1 MLTFRLAL
9 DEQTSRSEANAHG
22 RHDVTRCDHKA
33 VSTRQAGCEKPIVE
47 QIGGVERKAPTVPV
61 NLGKRIYGRARRRD
75 DRIERAGGNGRI
87 DPIRIKGAGRF
98 ALAAINNAGSQA
110 QLRLV
115 RQAEG
120 LGRPYRRN
128 VAWHIVE
135 AAVHLRAELII
146 TVVGQQLEITRH
158 SVPRLALDP
167 FGCKLSSE
175 GGRGRKE
182 WV

>member
-1 MLTFRLAL
+1 MKLYMFCFVLTRRRHPIA
-9 DEQTSRSEANAHG
+9 SRPDTLVPYTTICLSE
-22 RHDVTRCDHKA
+22 VTRCDLKA
-33 VSTRQAGCEKPIVE
+33 VSTLQAGCEKPIVE

-120 LGRPYRRN
+120 LGRPYRRH

-135 AAVHLRAELII
+135 AAVHLRGELII
-146 TVVGQQLEITRH
+146 TVRTEEHTYELQSLLRT
-158 SVPRLALDP
+158 SY
-167 FGCKLSSE
+167 
-175 GGRGRKE
+175 
-182 WV
+182 

>member
-1 MLTFRLAL
+1 MRIS
-9 DEQTSRSEANAHG
+9 DWSS
-22 RHDVTRCDHKA
+22 DVCSSD
-33 VSTRQAGCEKPIVE
+33 
-47 QIGGVERKAPTVPV
+47 
-61 NLGKRIYGRARRRD
+61 L
-75 DRIERAGGNGRI
+75 I

-146 TVVGQQLEITRH
+146 TVVGQQLEITRQ
-158 SVPRLALDP
+158 SVARLELDEIGRALWRERV
-167 FGCKLSSE
+167 FKN
-175 GGRGRKE
+175 
-182 WV
+182 V

>member
-1 MLTFRLAL
+1 MRIS
-9 DEQTSRSEANAHG
+9 DWSS
-22 RHDVTRCDHKA
+22 DVCSSD
-33 VSTRQAGCEKPIVE
+33 
-47 QIGGVERKAPTVPV
+47 
-61 NLGKRIYGRARRRD
+61 L
-75 DRIERAGGNGRI
+75 I

-128 VAWHIVE
+128 VAWHILE

-146 TVVGQQLEITRH
+146 TVVAQQLEITRQ
-158 SVPRLALDP
+158 RLASLALAACGGQLARLCDAAVRPLETTVPLLD
-167 FGCKLSSE
+167 L
-175 GGRGRKE
+175 
-182 WV
+182 